1 MGDGWNSVFSF
12 YCKQT
17 FSVWKRF
24 YLFIYSSDWAE
35 RCCRKD
41 VGEER
46 KKKKNVAKA
55 SSERAGKIEES
66 EKFSQKQIQT

>member
-1 MGDGWNSVFSF
+1 MAGIQFLVFTVSRLF
-12 YCKQT
+12 L
-17 FSVWKRF
+17 SERDSI
-24 YLFIYSSDWAE
+24 YLFILLIGLRDAAGKMWVKKE
-35 RCCRKD
+35 
-41 VGEER
+41 